1 MTARGAPYSAGERA
15 LLAAL
20 FAGVGLV
27 SLWPVAR
34 LVAEGLAPGG
44 GFDLAILT
52 RLYNSPATWR
62 ALWRTLDT
70 SVCGTLV
77 SLALGGAFAVVA
89 ALGNVRARGPL
100 TFLFMLPLMIPA
112 QITALAWINFLASGS
127 PFLKL
132 FGLAPA
138 PGSPH
143 PMFGRGGIILL
154 LGIEHAPLVFL
165 ALRAGLRAMPRELI
179 DAARAAGAGRFRVL
193 RTIVLPL
200 MIPALTAG
208 ALLAF
213 VSSIGNFGAP
223 ALLGIPAG
231 YDTLVTLLYQRLAGF
246 GPAVLSEAAVLS
258 LLIGLIALVGVLLQN
273 RVLGR
278 GDYRLIGGSMG
289 AGASPFDLGR
299 ARLPVEIACWL
310 AILVLVVVPFLA
322 LLASSLVP
330 AVGVALT
337 GATFTLRHYGAAL
350 FLQAATA
357 RAFANSLTLAAS
369 AALVAVA
376 AALPLAYFLA
386 WRSSRMARL
395 LNPLVE
401 LPYALPGI
409 VLAIGFIL
417 AFIRP
422 LPIVGVSIYGTV
434 WIILLAYVARFFALA
449 LRPVMS
455 GFAQLDRTLDEA
467 AASAGARLF
476 RRMRTVTLPLVAPV
490 AAAGALLVFLTALNE
505 LTVSALLWSRG
516 TETLGVIVFSLQE
529 GGDSPL
535 AAAVSCVSIAVVL
548 ALMAFASLLASR
560 LPDGVLPW
568 AR

>member
-1 MTARGAPYSAGERA
+1 MTLRGAPYAPSERA
-15 LLAAL
+15 LLAVL
-20 FAGVGLV
+20 FAGVGLI

-34 LVAEGLAPGG
+34 LIVEGLAPGG
-44 GFDLAILT
+44 RFDLAILV
-52 RLYNSPATWR
+52 RLASAASTWR
-62 ALWRTLDT
+62 ALGRTLDT
-70 SVCGTLV
+70 AVCGTLV
-77 SLALGGAFAVVA
+77 SLALGGGFALVA
-89 ALGNVRARGPL
+89 ALGDVRAKGPL
-100 TFLFMLPLMIPA
+100 TFLFMLPLIIPA
-112 QITALAWINFLASGS
+112 QITALAWINFLSSGS
-127 PFLKL
+127 TFLGL
-132 FGLAPA
+132 LGLAPA

-179 DAARAAGAGRFRVL
+179 DAARGCGAGRLLVL

-200 MIPALTAG
+200 MVPALTAG

-223 ALLGIPAG
+223 ALLGIPVG
-231 YDTLVTLLYQRLAGF
+231 YDTLVTLLYQLLAGF
-246 GPAVLSEAAVLS
+246 GPSVLSEAAVLS
-258 LLIGLIALVGVLLQN
+258 LLIGLIALAGVLLQN
-273 RVLGR
+273 RVIGR
-278 GDYRLIGGSMG
+278 GDYRLIGGTTG
-289 AGASPFDLGR
+289 ALAAPFALGR
-299 ARLPVEIACWL
+299 ARVPIEIACWL
-310 AILVLVVVPFLA
+310 AILVLVVVPLLA

-330 AVGVALT
+330 AVGVPLT
-337 GATFTLRHYGAAL
+337 GASFTLRQYGAAV

-357 RAFANSLTLAAS
+357 RAFANSLTLAGT

-386 WRSSRMARL
+386 WRSSRAVRL
-395 LNPLVE
+395 LNTLVE
-401 LPYALPGI
+401 LPSALPGI

-417 AFIRP
+417 VFIRP
-422 LPIVGVSIYGTV
+422 LPLVGVSIYGTL

-449 LRPVMS
+449 LRPVLS
-455 GFAQLDRTLDEA
+455 GFVQLDRTLDEA

-476 RRMRTVTLPLVAPV
+476 RRLRTVTLPLVAPA

-516 TETLGVIVFSLQE
+516 TETLGLIVFSLQE

-548 ALMAFASLLASR
+548 ALMAGASLLANR

>member
-1 MTARGAPYSAGERA
+1 MIARSAPYSGAERT
-15 LLAAL
+15 LLVLL
-20 FAGVGLV
+20 FAGVALV
-27 SLWPVAR
+27 SRWPVAR
-34 LVAEGLAPGG
+34 LVGEGIAPGG
-44 GFDLAILT
+44 RFDLTILT
-52 RLYNSPATWR
+52 RLYDSPATWR

-70 SVCGTLV
+70 SVSGTLV
-77 SLALGGAFAVVA
+77 SLALGGAFALVA
-89 ALGNVRARGPL
+89 ALGDVRARGAL

-112 QITALAWINFLASGS
+112 QITALAWINLLSSGS
-127 PFLKL
+127 ALL
-132 FGLAPA
+132 GLVGLAPP
-138 PGSPH
+138 PGAPH
-143 PMFGRGGIILL
+143 PMFGRGGIVVL

-165 ALRAGLRAMPRELI
+165 ALRAGLRALPRELI
-179 DAARAAGAGRFRVL
+179 DAARAAGAGRLRVL
-193 RTIVLPL
+193 RSIILPL
-200 MIPALTAG
+200 MVPAIAAA

-258 LLIGLIALVGVLLQN
+258 VLIGFIALCGVLLQN
-273 RVLGR
+273 RVVGR
-278 GDYRLIGGSMG
+278 SDYRLIGGSAG
-289 AGASPFDLGR
+289 AGQSAFALGR
-299 ARLPVEIACWL
+299 ARLPIEIAVWTAL
-310 AILVLVVVPFLA
+310 LLVVVMPLLA
-322 LLASSLVP
+322 LVASSLVP
-330 AVGVALT
+330 AIGVALST
-337 GATFTLRHYGAAL
+337 TTITFRHYGAAL

-357 RAFANSLTLAAS
+357 RAFANSLTLS
-369 AALVAVA
+369 AAAAMVAVA

-386 WRSSRMARL
+386 WRSNRFVRL

-422 LPIVGVSIYGTV
+422 LPIIGVSIYGTV

-467 AASAGARLF
+467 AAAAGARLF
-476 RRMRTVTLPLVAPV
+476 RRLRTVTLPLVAPV
-490 AAAGALLVFLTALNE
+490 AAAGAILVFLTALNE

-516 TETLGVIVFSLQE
+516 SETLGVIVFSLQE

-535 AAAVSCVSIAVVL
+535 AAAVSCISIALVL
-548 ALMAFASLLASR
+548 VLMGIASAFERR